1 MIRFMKNLLGIL
13 FLFASYFL
21 ITVDSSVAK
30 VGKIYNNELRFKK
43 LNIDLP
49 PNGEWRHIKTYQ
61 NNVHGVAFKS
71 YFLVQV
77 NENKVS
83 RLLEVLFVDTKG
95 SYPTEANNFFNSLL
109 YKPNRDRGCVKRLQ
123 YYVFKLYKKG
133 MSTNCFIVR
142 NWEVN
147 KELYKPPINNTQ
159 YIDMNYG
166 PGIIRRYI
174 EKNNIDLPA
183 MMLRSE
189 HYYYSRTKLFWVFRM
204 VDPEINGGF
213 KTKFN
218 TEDTSEYFPSNISK
232 YPDKKKYMDDW
243 VKLASTRHKI
253 FEKQLKIKPDHE
265 LDLEEYGAI
274 KVIEKTITT
283 SSSFTKELEKLNE
296 LYKSGALTKE
306 EFEKAKKKL
315 LN

>member
-1 MIRFMKNLLGIL
+1 MKNLLGLLVL
-13 FLFASYFL
+13 FVSYFL
-21 ITVDSSVAK
+21 TNVDSSASK
-30 VGKIYNNELRFKK
+30 IGKIYENELRFKK

-61 NNVHGVAFKS
+61 NNIHGVAFKS
-71 YFLVQV
+71 YFLAQV
-77 NENKVS
+77 KENKVS
-83 RLLEVLFVDTKG
+83 RLLEVLSVDTQG
-95 SYPTEANNFFNSLL
+95 SYPTEANMFFNSLL

-133 MSTNCFIVR
+133 LATNCFIVR

-147 KELYKPPINNTQ
+147 KELYKPPIINVD
-159 YIDMNYG
+159 YINMNYA
-166 PGIIRRYI
+166 PGIIRNYI
-174 EKNNIDLPA
+174 EKNNIDLPT

-204 VDPEINGGF
+204 IDPEINSGF

-243 VKLASTRHKI
+243 VKLAATRHQI
-253 FEKQLKIKPDHE
+253 FEKQLKVKSDHK
-265 LDLEEYGAI
+265 LDLSEYGTIEPI
-274 KVIEKTITT
+274 KETETTI
-283 SSSFTKELEKLNE
+283 SSSSISDHLNKLNN
-296 LYKSGALTKE
+296 LYKEGAITKE
-306 EFEKAKKKL
+306 EFEKAKKQV